1 MKYLIITG
9 GIYHLICALFHIAFP
24 RLFKWNLLIKDINQT
39 DKNYLKDI
47 IYTSNSLIG
56 LIWLMFAALSLF
68 KTDELISTRLGNFI
82 LFIFT
87 GIWFVRIFILFPI
100 YTGFRSIFSLLRFIF
115 FIIGFILYL
124 ISSLLAVYNY

>member
-39 DKNYLKDI
+39 DKNHLKDI

-56 LIWLMFAALSLF
+56 LIWLMFAVLSLLM
-68 KTDELISTRLGNFI
+68 TDELITTHLGNYI
-82 LFIFT
+82 LFIIT

-115 FIIGFILYL
+115 FIVGFILYL
-124 ISSLLAVYNY
+124 ISSLLAVTNY

>member
-24 RLFKWNLLIKDINQT
+24 GLYKWNLLIKDINQT
-39 DKNYLKDI
+39 KKYHIKDI

-82 LFIFT
+82 LYIIT

-100 YTGFRSIFSLLRFIF
+100 YTGFRNIFSLLRFIF

-124 ISSLLAVYNY
+124 IPSLSAVYNY